1 MFRTLFLAASLAAL
15 AGLTQAQTGA
25 HDHNHGAKAPAQ
37 GSAPAGAVLA
47 TGVDGEVRRVDRDNA
62 RLSIRHGEIK
72 AIDMPPM
79 TMVFHVRDAKLLDG
93 VKVGDK
99 VRFSI
104 GREDGKLIA
113 TELQVQR

>member
-1 MFRTLFLAASLAAL
+1 MMFRTLFLAASFAAM
-15 AGLTQAQTGA
+15 AGIAQAQTGG
-25 HDHNHGAKAPAQ
+25 HDHNHGAKTPAQ
-37 GSAPAGAVLA
+37 GSAPLA

-79 TMVFHVRDAKLLDG
+79 TMVFHVRDAALLDG

-104 GREDGKLIA
+104 SREDGKLIA